1 MEDKLGGNRV
11 ETELSR
17 DLGLT
22 SALAIGIGTMIA
34 AGIFTLSGLA
44 IRNVG
49 SSAIISFIL
58 AALVA
63 LFTALTYCEFVSIY
77 PKTGEGYLYAR
88 KTFTPPLAFFV
99 GWALLLGYA
108 SSCAF
113 YIASLSSYFNEFI
126 WHSPVESISGLL
138 ILIGLTLVNVKGTKE
153 SGRFQIIVTG
163 AKVLLLMWFI
173 FGGLF
178 FVDIQGIIDKLSS
191 DIVKI
196 GSTAAMVFITFFGF
210 SAIAASAGEVK
221 NPTKNIPRAIFISML
236 LVTILYTLVV
246 IVILFAGIEEYT
258 EAAMGAAA
266 QKFLGYIGG
275 YIIIAGAVF
284 SMISASN
291 ASIMAGSRVILSMSQ
306 LKHLP
311 KEIGLINSK
320 TRTPIMA
327 VLSIG
332 GIIMVFTILLPL
344 EELSYFANT
353 VILLALILVNSALIV
368 HRKKYPD
375 IKRPFKV
382 PLVPLLPVLGI
393 LANIYL
399 IVQIF
404 QHPIPFFLAL
414 AALILGIVA
423 FVTWRGVQAEEKAI
437 PGMTSHIAHS
447 LGRGT
452 VEKNRFRVLVPLANP
467 NTAATLLRLAM
478 AVAKAK
484 NGEIIL
490 LRILQIPEQLPTT
503 AFSETEVEKEESW
516 LKEIRKIPEQEGI
529 PTHAIIRVGHN
540 IARAILET
548 SHERHSDLII
558 LGWKGY
564 STHREKIFGRNI
576 EAVIKHAR
584 SDIMFVKLY
593 GDKPIK
599 NILLP
604 SAGGEHAKCAE
615 QYASAIT
622 RAIEGEITVC
632 QVANIS
638 ANEQDLKNIDS
649 RLLEAKKRILNINGV
664 SSLPKLENISDLIIK
679 NDSISKGIIQNAGN
693 YDAVIVGAATKS
705 RRYPES
711 ILGGIPLKIT
721 KELDTTVIVVK
732 HYNRIRSLVD
742 RVIDS

>member
-1 MEDKLGGNRV
+1 MGYKLGSNRV

-49 SSAIISFIL
+49 SSAIISFVL
-58 AALVA
+58 AAIVA
-63 LFTALTYCEFVSIY
+63 LFTALTYCEFVTVY

-126 WHSPVESISGLL
+126 WDSPVESISGLL

-173 FGGLF
+173 FGGLS
-178 FVDIQGIIDKLSS
+178 FVDIQGVIDRMST

-258 EAAMGAAA
+258 EASMGAAA
-266 QKFLGYIGG
+266 KKFLGYIGG

-306 LKHLP
+306 LNHLP

-327 VLSIG
+327 VLAIG
-332 GIIMVFTILLPL
+332 GVIMVFAILLPL

-353 VILLALILVNSALIV
+353 VILLALIFVNAALIV

-382 PLVPLLPVLGI
+382 PLVPLLPILGI

-404 QHPIPFFLAL
+404 QHPIPLFLAL

-423 FVTWRGVQAEEKAI
+423 FVAWRSIQAEESAI
-437 PGMTSHIAHS
+437 PGLTSHVAHS

-452 VEKNRFRVLVPLANP
+452 VEKSRFRVLVPLANP
-467 NTAATLLRLAM
+467 NTAETLLRLAM
-478 AVAKAK
+478 AVAKSK
-484 NGEIIL
+484 NGEILL

-503 AFSETEVEKEESW
+503 AFSETEVEKEEQW
-516 LKEIRKIPEQEGI
+516 L
-529 PTHAIIRVGHN
+529 
-540 IARAILET
+540 
-548 SHERHSDLII
+548 
-558 LGWKGY
+558 
-564 STHREKIFGRNI
+564 
-576 EAVIKHAR
+576 
-584 SDIMFVKLY
+584 
-593 GDKPIK
+593 
-599 NILLP
+599 
-604 SAGGEHAKCAE
+604 
-615 QYASAIT
+615 
-622 RAIEGEITVC
+622 
-632 QVANIS
+632 
-638 ANEQDLKNIDS
+638 
-649 RLLEAKKRILNINGV
+649 
-664 SSLPKLENISDLIIK
+664 
-679 NDSISKGIIQNAGN
+679 
-693 YDAVIVGAATKS
+693 
-705 RRYPES
+705 
-711 ILGGIPLKIT
+711 
-721 KELDTTVIVVK
+721 
-732 HYNRIRSLVD
+732 
-742 RVIDS
+742 